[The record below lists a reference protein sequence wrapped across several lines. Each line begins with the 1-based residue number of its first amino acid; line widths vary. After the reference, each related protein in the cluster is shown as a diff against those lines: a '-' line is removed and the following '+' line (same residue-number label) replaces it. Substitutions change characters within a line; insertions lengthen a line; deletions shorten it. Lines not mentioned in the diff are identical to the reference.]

1 MQIEELYLNLRFSS
15 DNRFNR
21 SRWANV
27 ELLRGLAI
35 VCSLRSFTE
44 LKIEVDKL
52 YHQLHGILPYGLNL
66 VAPIVKFGCLKF
78 YENIT
83 PDITESF

>member
-1 MQIEELYLNLRFSS
+1 
-15 DNRFNR
+15 
-21 SRWANV
+21 
-27 ELLRGLAI
+27 
-35 VCSLRSFTE
+35 TE

-52 YHQLHGILPYGLNL
+52 YHQLHGILPYRLNL